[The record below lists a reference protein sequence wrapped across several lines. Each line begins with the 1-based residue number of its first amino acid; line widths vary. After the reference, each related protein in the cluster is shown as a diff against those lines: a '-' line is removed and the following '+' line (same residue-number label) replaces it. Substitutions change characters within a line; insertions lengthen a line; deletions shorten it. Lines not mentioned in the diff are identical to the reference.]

1 MKGQTIIIILLSLIV
16 FKLYQNL
23 IFITLTLTALIFVG
37 YCAKAVFSWL
47 LGFKAARKALWYT
60 FLGAL
65 ATIPV
70 GIAYLID
77 VFFPKTP
84 ERWMVVLCLYAA
96 AAIVGAIIF
105 TVNFIGRW
113 ISQAPER
120 KKENE
125 ELRAISKSLK
135 DIDYMEKRVKKLK

>member
-16 FKLYQNL
+16 FKLYPNL
-23 IFITLTLTALIFVG
+23 IYITLTLTALIFVG

-47 LGFKAARKALWYT
+47 LGFEAARKVFWYT
-60 FLGAL
+60 FLGLL

-84 ERWMVVLCLYAA
+84 ERWVVVLCLYVA
-96 AAIVGAIIF
+96 AAIVGAIVL
-105 TVNFIGRW
+105 TVNFIASWVAR
-113 ISQAPER
+113 APER
-120 KKENE
+120 RKENE
-125 ELRAISKSLK
+125 ELRAISRSLK

>member
-16 FKLYQNL
+16 FKLYPNL
-23 IFITLTLTALIFVG
+23 FYVTLILTALIFVG

-47 LGFKAARKALWYT
+47 LGFEAAKKIFWYT
-60 FLGAL
+60 FLGFL

-96 AAIVGAIIF
+96 AAIVGVIIL
-105 TVNFIGRW
+105 TVNYIDNW
-113 ISQAPER
+113 ITRAPER
-120 KKENE
+120 RKENK